1 MTEERNKTLEEVA
14 QEFDKMKSLG
24 DTSQSFAAYVRN
36 MKTLA
41 QPEQEPVVWMYVNKS
56 THEVRFQKHMRDFV
70 DHGAFS
76 EVPLFSEPLANQLKT
91 SGSPIAQRK
100 PLTDEEIRDALEA
113 EFLHS
118 DGKRNWQDD
127 LRVARAIEAAHGIG
141 EKK

>member
-1 MTEERNKTLEEVA
+1 MTKDEALRLALEALENASDIMDSWA
-14 QEFDKMKSLG
+14 QKRQDDAITAIKE
-24 DTSQSFAAYVRN
+24 A
-36 MKTLA
+36 LA

-100 PLTDEEIRDALEA
+100 PLSDDEIVLIVA
-113 EFLHS
+113 ECASSAH
-118 DGKRNWQDD
+118 RHDD
-127 LRVARAIEAAHGIG
+127 FSFARAIEAAHGIKG
-141 EKK
+141 EA